1 MTTVEHIKLLYRGV
15 PEDGFT
21 RDIECPAEVITKLH
35 KRTGLDFDSSTL
47 LIKGLQIVRS
57 PNCTEQAFRNRFEQ
71 QRLQN
76 WETEDFIVFENI
88 YYGVYSTVIVN
99 TINKQVKFPVYICDK
114 TKSHTRFYKSG
125 VFTIVQNV
133 RPDTLTMNSN
143 GHTVRGYL
151 LLQKYV
157 PPVSK
162 WEKLKEESLALSQD
176 LKCFQPRLPVLEEP
190 SDSKKE
196 PSAAALAVR
205 VVEEK
210 EVVGMLEDCFYSRA
224 TEVYGIQ
231 FKSLLEA
238 RFAVFLHNV
247 GLEFTYEKSMFSL
260 EAFDRSPGHT
270 HTYHPDFY
278 IKSMR
283 LQVEL
288 KPHFPHVEELDLCEQ
303 LALLGYDVVLF
314 YGSDFVP
321 LFQNYNTSPGHTKRH
336 YAQQNAIRGIGWS
349 GQTGGRIAGE
359 AVFVENEGTVR
370 VECIT
375 SVRNVSFE
383 KLQSPKLLAAY
394 EAARALK

>member
-1 MTTVEHIKLLYRGV
+1 
-15 PEDGFT
+15 
-21 RDIECPAEVITKLH
+21 
-35 KRTGLDFDSSTL
+35 
-47 LIKGLQIVRS
+47 
-57 PNCTEQAFRNRFEQ
+57 
-71 QRLQN
+71 
-76 WETEDFIVFENI
+76 
-88 YYGVYSTVIVN
+88 
-99 TINKQVKFPVYICDK
+99 
-114 TKSHTRFYKSG
+114 
-125 VFTIVQNV
+125 
-133 RPDTLTMNSN
+133 
-143 GHTVRGYL
+143 
-151 LLQKYV
+151 
-157 PPVSK
+157 
-162 WEKLKEESLALSQD
+162 
-176 LKCFQPRLPVLEEP
+176 
-190 SDSKKE
+190 
-196 PSAAALAVR
+196 
-205 VVEEK
+205 
-210 EVVGMLEDCFYSRA
+210 
-224 TEVYGIQ
+224 VYGIQ